1 MTGASYEPF
10 DNGFMIW
17 TVWNQQVYVF
27 YYMNGGE
34 LSGVPL
40 SEYGPLPDNP
50 VTDPTPPGHVRPILG
65 FGRVWGNYGFIRQWL
80 GWALTAEQGYTAT
93 IIQSTLNV
101 NGDGI
106 GFKITVPDG
115 RTVTIVRT
123 SWHFL
128 SQTSPQ

>member
-1 MTGASYEPF
+1 MRLARWQPVLNSSGQGQVFCQKERLLGCSPF
-10 DNGFMIW
+10 FDCALLF
-17 TVWNQQVYVF
+17 
-27 YYMNGGE
+27 
-34 LSGVPL
+34 
-40 SEYGPLPDNP
+40 
-50 VTDPTPPGHVRPILG
+50 PILAPSLRCG
-65 FGRVWGNYGFIRQWL
+65 SSAFAYIFPLNPFHLNGKGVIPITKRCEIIG
-80 GWALTAEQGYTAT
+80 ATHAEQGYTAT

-106 GFKITVPDG
+106 GFKITLPDG